1 LKIGRG
7 FVATVR
13 EESVEDKLQDR
24 LIGGVLAAGTR
35 RTTTIAAGAIGNE
48 RPIKI
53 VSEEW
58 SSPELQILVM
68 TEHTDPRTGRSTYQ
82 LSNINR
88 NEPDPS
94 LFQIPADYTIRKNGI
109 K

>member
-1 LKIGRG
+1 
-7 FVATVR
+7 
-13 EESVEDKLQDR
+13 
-24 LIGGVLAAGTR
+24 
-35 RTTTIAAGAIGNE
+35 
-48 RPIKI
+48 
-53 VSEEW
+53 
-58 SSPELQILVM
+58 M

-94 LFQIPADYTIRKNGI
+94 LFQTPADYTIRKGGI